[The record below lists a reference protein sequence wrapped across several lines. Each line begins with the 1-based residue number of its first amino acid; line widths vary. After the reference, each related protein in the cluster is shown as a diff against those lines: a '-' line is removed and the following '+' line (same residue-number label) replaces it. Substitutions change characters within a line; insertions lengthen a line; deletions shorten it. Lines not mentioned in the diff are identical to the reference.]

1 MRAAKNLSITVN
13 GSAME
18 LPEGSTI
25 SDLLKFLEIDSGRV
39 AVEQNLEIVS
49 RDQYGSRAINA
60 GDRIEIVHFV
70 GGG

>member
-1 MRAAKNLSITVN
+1 
-13 GSAME
+13 ME

-25 SDLLKFLEIDSGRV
+25 SDLLKILEIDTVLV
-39 AVEQNLEIVS
+39 AVERNLEIVPKS
-49 RDQYGSRAINA
+49 NFLQQKIGA

>member
-1 MRAAKNLSITVN
+1 MPAAKNLSITVN

-25 SDLLKFLEIDSGRV
+25 SDLLKILEIDSGRV

-49 RDQYGSRAINA
+49 REQYGSRAVSA